1 MIEVIR
7 LVGTEKGLVSQ
18 GRFGLHPRTIPR
30 PDPPSTMAKTKDLTA
45 LVFIADGTEEMEL

>member
-1 MIEVIR
+1 MIKVIR

-30 PDPPSTMAKTKDLTA
+30 PDPSTMAKTKDLTA